1 MCSLC
6 VHQPNLWSSEIVSI
20 KQMKLLF
27 QLVDRNRNVMS
38 DELIILKAT
47 LGLESKCYL
56 TEIGYNC
63 LDASHRVFPGAY
75 LSGEHRVWTMLTQ
88 IY

>member
-1 MCSLC
+1 
-6 VHQPNLWSSEIVSI
+6 
-20 KQMKLLF
+20 
-27 QLVDRNRNVMS
+27 MS